1 MKSLKRTKYQSCKI
15 NKQFDII
22 AAIIFHT
29 CFSVPSLIKK
39 SLFFFSYF
47 PYFFPMPIH
56 GISRNAGIRV
66 EQSLYTTHMR
76 HCSCR
81 CRRTSAVI
89 YRLYNQFAYMNR
101 RPFGVNYEFVSA
113 GYTRGRV
120 RWPWIAIKC
129 KSPSSGDPLGRLQE
143 ANRRRFT
150 LHLFPRFRET
160 DRNFRPMLF
169 NISRSMVGNI
179 GGKLDSGFIE
189 RRVANNSIRGERL
202 KNY

>member
-1 MKSLKRTKYQSCKI
+1 
-15 NKQFDII
+15 
-22 AAIIFHT
+22 
-29 CFSVPSLIKK
+29 
-39 SLFFFSYF
+39 
-47 PYFFPMPIH
+47 
-56 GISRNAGIRV
+56 
-66 EQSLYTTHMR
+66 
-76 HCSCR
+76 
-81 CRRTSAVI
+81 
-89 YRLYNQFAYMNR
+89 MNR